1 MSFVIMD
8 RLTKSE
14 SKLIQNEKEAKEA
27 IKQSIYSLQQEI
39 MKRSMDV
46 DKQLAALKTD
56 INKKGPMVK
65 PERGVG
71 RAETMAPVK

>member
-1 MSFVIMD
+1 
-8 RLTKSE
+8 
-14 SKLIQNEKEAKEA
+14 
-27 IKQSIYSLQQEI
+27 